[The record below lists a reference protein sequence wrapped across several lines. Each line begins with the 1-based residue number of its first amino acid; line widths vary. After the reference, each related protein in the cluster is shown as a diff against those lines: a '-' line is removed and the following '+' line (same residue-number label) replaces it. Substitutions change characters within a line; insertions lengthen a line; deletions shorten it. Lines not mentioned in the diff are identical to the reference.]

1 MSKLTN
7 YIKDTKSEMK
17 HVSWPTKKQTTNFT
31 AIVIGISVF
40 MAALLGVFDLAYQY
54 VLRLLLS

>member
-31 AIVIGISVF
+31 AIVIGISAF

-54 VLRLLLS
+54 ILRLLLS